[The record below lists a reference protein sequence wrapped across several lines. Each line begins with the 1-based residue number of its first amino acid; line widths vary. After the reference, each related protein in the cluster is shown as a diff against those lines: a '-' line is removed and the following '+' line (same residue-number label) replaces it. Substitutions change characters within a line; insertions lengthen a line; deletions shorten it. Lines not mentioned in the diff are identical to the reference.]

1 MSVLARGGAQV
12 CLLSSW
18 RESRHARSKELD
30 KKCPPHLS
38 PRLLQ
43 PAPSMDT
50 CPDQANTCL
59 LEFSHLKLKWWRTG
73 NSLLSIYFLNRF
85 LDFRLILWFSIT
97 STRYLVMYLKYLM
110 CKTWQ
115 IEIASIILFG
125 LVIFKKSCADACSN
139 PFSLHRM
146 PMVRRWCWGV
156 MLVGTLS
163 QNNNNNA

>member
-1 MSVLARGGAQV
+1 MLNN
-12 CLLSSW
+12 W
-18 RESRHARSKELD
+18 
-30 KKCPPHLS
+30 
-38 PRLLQ
+38 
-43 PAPSMDT
+43 
-50 CPDQANTCL
+50 
-59 LEFSHLKLKWWRTG
+59 EFTTFYSF
-73 NSLLSIYFLNRF
+73 SFNRF

-125 LVIFKKSCADACSN
+125 LVIFKKSISCADGCSN

-146 PMVRRWCWGV
+146 PMVRRWCGGV

-163 QNNNNNA
+163 QNNNNNRANVSWQDILGSPVFFLSLSYFETFVTPG